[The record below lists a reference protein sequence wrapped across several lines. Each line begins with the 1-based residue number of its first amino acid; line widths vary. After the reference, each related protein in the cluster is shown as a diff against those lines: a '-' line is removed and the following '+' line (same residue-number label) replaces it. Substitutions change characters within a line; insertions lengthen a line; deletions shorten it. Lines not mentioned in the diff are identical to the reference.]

1 MYPIVRLRRNRR
13 TGWLRDLNAETKLAA
28 ENLIL
33 PIFVIEGEKQ
43 RQEVKTMPGV
53 FRQSIDQV
61 VLTAKEAEKRGLKA
75 IALFPVIGTE
85 LKSEFADE
93 AYSLDNLICRTVRTL
108 KNAGLTI
115 GIICDVALDPYTIH
129 GHDGILVDGDVD
141 NDGDMIP

>member
-61 VLTAKEAEKRGLKA
+61 VLTAK
-75 IALFPVIGTE
+75 
-85 LKSEFADE
+85 
-93 AYSLDNLICRTVRTL
+93 
-108 KNAGLTI
+108 
-115 GIICDVALDPYTIH
+115 
-129 GHDGILVDGDVD
+129 
-141 NDGDMIP
+141 